1 LGGSATILVVD
12 DTDAQRY
19 ALGRVLRGGG
29 YNVIEAGT
37 AEEALHQVKN
47 HPDLVLLDVGLPGMS
62 GYEVCHLIKTDPA
75 TRKIPVL
82 QMSASYVSSRHRVQ
96 GLEGG
101 ADGYLTPPLE
111 GPELLANVKAML
123 RLRAAE
129 ERASEQAAEIEAARA
144 ELHAVVQSM
153 AEGLVRMDASGHVGY
168 VNSAT
173 ERLLGYTA
181 EHLRGKLFHDLIH
194 REKRGCLGTDCP
206 LATLVV
212 PARFTQETVFV
223 RKDGTPM
230 TVEYTAAPYKV
241 GDEIEG
247 VVLSFRDIGER
258 KRSEE
263 ALRIT
268 EKLANTGRMAATIA
282 HEINNPLEA
291 ITNLVYL
298 IGLAKDLDADT
309 RKYVDMAQSE
319 LARVTH
325 ISKQTLGF
333 YRQSNLVAEFSLAEV
348 ADGVFALLERKL
360 ATAHIKVERRYDSRL
375 KVRGY
380 AGEMRQVISNLILNA
395 MEAVGHDG
403 SLYLHIY
410 KSRDW
415 RSGQEGIR
423 FTILD
428 SGSGIPRAK
437 MGSIF
442 EPFFTTK
449 PEKGT
454 GLGLWVSNGIVH
466 KHGGYMRV
474 RSSQHA
480 KNHGTCFS
488 IFLPLHESP
497 LS

>member
-1 LGGSATILVVD
+1 LAAAPTILLVD
-12 DTDAQRY
+12 DTDPQRY

-29 YNVIEAGT
+29 YEVIEAASG
-37 AEEALHQVKN
+37 EEALEKVKGR
-47 HPDLVLLDVGLPGMS
+47 PDLVLLDVGLPDMN
-62 GYEVCHLIKTDPA
+62 GYEVCQRIKSDPE
-75 TRKIPVL
+75 TRSIPVL
-82 QMSASYVSSRHRVQ
+82 QMSASYVSSRHRTL

-101 ADGYLTPPLE
+101 ADGYLTPPLD

-129 ERASEQAAEIEAARA
+129 ERASEQTAEIAAARA
-144 ELHAVVQSM
+144 ELHAVLHSM
-153 AEGLVRMDASGHVGY
+153 AEGLVRMDSAGCVCY

-173 ERLLGYTA
+173 ERLLGYSARDMNGQSFHELVHRQSGACTEA
-181 EHLRGKLFHDLIH
+181 ECQIADIAIATQHP
-194 REKRGCLGTDCP
+194 RE
-206 LATLVV
+206 A
-212 PARFTQETVFV
+212 FFE
-223 RKDGTPM
+223 RKDGARL
-230 TVEYTAAPYKV
+230 TVEYTVSPYV
-241 GDEIEG
+241 VAGRVEG
-247 VVLSFRDIGER
+247 VVVSFRDIGDR

-298 IGLAKDLDADT
+298 IGTSSSLDSDT
-309 RKYVDMAQSE
+309 RKYVDMAQAE

-333 YRQSNLVAEFSLAEV
+333 YRQSSRLADFQLTDVTE
-348 ADGVFALLERKL
+348 GVLGLLERKL
-360 ATAHIKVERRYDSRL
+360 ATAQITVDRRYDAQV
-375 KVRGY
+375 KICGY

-395 MEAVGHDG
+395 LEAVGSQG
-403 SLYLHIY
+403 RLSLHIH
-410 KSRDW
+410 KGRDW
-415 RSGQEGIR
+415 RSGRAGMR
-423 FTILD
+423 FVISD
-428 SGSGIPRAK
+428 SGPGIAKSK

-449 PEKGT
+449 QEKGT

-474 RSSQHA
+474 RSSQGR
-480 KNHGTCFS
+480 NHGTCFS
-488 IFLPLHESP
+488 IFLPLRH
-497 LS
+497 LQQN

>member
-1 LGGSATILVVD
+1 LSHLATILLVD

-19 ALGRVLRGGG
+19 ALSRVLRGGG
-29 YNVIEAGT
+29 YQVIEAGT
-37 AEEALHQVKN
+37 AEEALTQVKTG
-47 HPDLVLLDVGLPGMS
+47 PDLVLLDVGLPGMS
-62 GYEVCHLIKTDPA
+62 GYEVCRRIKTDPE
-75 TRKIPVL
+75 TSSIPVL
-82 QMSASYVSSRHRVQ
+82 QMSASYVSSRHRVI

-101 ADGYLTPPLE
+101 ADGYLTPPLD
-111 GPELLANVKAML
+111 GPELLANVRAML

-129 ERASEQAAEIEAARA
+129 ERASEQSSEIDAARA
-144 ELHAVVQSM
+144 ELHAVMQSM
-153 AEGLVRMDASGHVGY
+153 AEGLVRMNPDGCICY

-173 ERLLGYTA
+173 ERLLGYSA
-181 EHLRGKLFHDLIH
+181 DILQGERFHEFVH
-194 REKRGCLGTDCP
+194 RENRGCLGEHCP
-206 LATLVV
+206 INELAD
-212 PARFTQETVFV
+212 PAASSQESVFL

-230 TVEYTAAPYKV
+230 TVEYTASPYMV
-241 GDEIEG
+241 GGGVKG
-247 VVLSFRDIGER
+247 VVISFRDIGER

-298 IGLAKDLDADT
+298 IGVSPSLDADA
-309 RKYVDMAQSE
+309 RKYVEMAQAE

-333 YRQSNLVAEFSLAEV
+333 YRQSNLLAEFSLADV
-348 ADGVFALLERKL
+348 ADGVFSLLGRKL
-360 ATAHIKVERRYDSRL
+360 SAAQITVERRYDSRL
-375 KVRGY
+375 TVHGY

-395 MEAVGHDG
+395 MEAVGQKG
-403 SLYLHIY
+403 KIFLHIY
-410 KSRDW
+410 ESRDW
-415 RSGQEGIR
+415 RSGQKGIR

-428 SGSGIPRAK
+428 SGTGIPSSK
-437 MGSIF
+437 MHAIF

-449 PEKGT
+449 QEKGT

-480 KNHGTCFS
+480 ENHGTCFS
-488 IFLPLHESP
+488 IFLPLNSTQAR
-497 LS
+497 

>member
-1 LGGSATILVVD
+1 
-12 DTDAQRY
+12 
-19 ALGRVLRGGG
+19 VLRGGG

-37 AEEALHQVKN
+37 AEEALQYVKDR
-47 HPDLVLLDVGLPGMS
+47 PDLVLLDVGLPGMS
-62 GYEVCHLIKTDPA
+62 GYEVCHRIKADPS
-75 TRKIPVL
+75 TRTIPVL

-101 ADGYLTPPLE
+101 ADGYLTPPLD

-153 AEGLVRMDASGHVGY
+153 AEGLVRMDAGGNVGY

-173 ERLLGYTA
+173 ERLLGYAA
-181 EHLRGKLFHDLIH
+181 EHLQGKSFHDFIH
-194 REKRGCLGTDCP
+194 REKRGCIGAECP
-206 LATLVV
+206 INTLASLTAVC
-212 PARFTQETVFV
+212 QETVFV

-230 TVEYTAAPYKV
+230 TVEYTAAPYMV
-241 GDEIEG
+241 GGVVEG

-298 IGLAKDLDADT
+298 IGTATDLDADT
-309 RKYVDMAQSE
+309 RKYVDMAQAE

-360 ATAHIKVERRYDSRL
+360 AAAHIVVERRYDSKL

-395 MEAVGHDG
+395 IEAVGHDG

-437 MGSIF
+437 MASIF

-474 RSSQHA
+474 RSSQSA
-480 KNHGTCFS
+480 MNHGTCFS
-488 IFLPLHESP
+488 IFLPLHEGP
-497 LS
+497 LA

>member
-1 LGGSATILVVD
+1 VGDPATILLVD

-19 ALGRVLRGGG
+19 ALSRVLRGGG
-29 YNVIEAGT
+29 YKVIEAGT
-37 AEEALHQVKN
+37 AEEALTQVKGR
-47 HPDLVLLDVGLPGMS
+47 PDLVLLDVGLPGMN
-62 GYEVCHLIKTDPA
+62 GYEVCHRIKSDPD
-75 TRKIPVL
+75 TRSIPVL
-82 QMSASYVSSRHRVQ
+82 QMSASYVSSRHRVI

-101 ADGYLTPPLE
+101 ADGYLTPPLD

-129 ERASEQAAEIEAARA
+129 ERASQQASEIEAARA

-153 AEGLVRMDASGHVGY
+153 AEGLVRMDPNGSIGY

-173 ERLLGYTA
+173 ERLLGYSA
-181 EHLRGKLFHDLIH
+181 ETLQGKRFHDFIH
-194 REKRGCLGTDCP
+194 RENRGCLGADCP
-206 LATLVV
+206 ISDLSRHGTG
-212 PARFTQETVFV
+212 TQESVFL

-230 TVEYTAAPYKV
+230 TVEYTSSPYLV
-241 GDEIEG
+241 GGEVEG
-247 VVLSFRDIGER
+247 IVISFRDIGER

-291 ITNLVYL
+291 ITNLIYL
-298 IGLAKDLDADT
+298 IGVSPTLDVDT
-309 RKYVDMAQSE
+309 RKYVDMAQAE
-319 LARVTH
+319 LARVAH

-333 YRQSNLVAEFSLAEV
+333 YRQSSLLAEFSLAEV
-348 ADGVFALLERKL
+348 ADGVFTLLERKL
-360 ATAHIKVERRYDSRL
+360 ATAGITVERRYDA
-375 KVRGY
+375 KVMVHGY

-395 MEAVGHDG
+395 MEAVGRQG
-403 SLYLHIY
+403 NIFLHIY

-415 RSGQEGIR
+415 RSGQEGVR

-428 SGSGIPRAK
+428 SGTGIPNSK
-437 MGSIF
+437 MHSIF

-449 PEKGT
+449 QEKGT

-474 RSSQHA
+474 RSSQHPHR
-480 KNHGTCFS
+480 HGTCFS
-488 IFLPLHESP
+488 IFLPLRLP
-497 LS
+497 QQR